1 MAEVFPIGRYGSGS
15 NPPGA
20 AATPGDEMPFV
31 RRSLDG
37 KIDALFAT
45 SANDACEELPSD
57 HPEVVAFMGAPAA
70 GAEFSVLDADFIRV
84 LEDVIDALIDKGVL
98 RVTDLPHEAQRK
110 LSARKGLRRRLNGA
124 LNLLPGQ
131 DVI

>member
-1 MAEVFPIGRYGSGS
+1 
-15 NPPGA
+15 
-20 AATPGDEMPFV
+20 MPFV
-31 RRSLDG
+31 RRNPDG
-37 KIDALFAT
+37 TIDALFAA
-45 SANDACEELPSD
+45 SMNDAREELPPD
-57 HPEVVAFMGAPAA
+57 HPEVLAFIGAPAP
-70 GAEFSVLDADFIRV
+70 GAEFTALDADFIRV